1 MFWKNHNIILQIYS
15 NIILVISFA
24 VAYDKINYNV
34 FNHIWIIILVFIS
47 YCYAFYKNLKF
58 EVYEIISFVIT
69 NIFLAVI
76 FNKFELYDYIKYI
89 FFITTIIITTL
100 QYFSKRLQNISTK
113 VYLVT
118 SFILAFI
125 SLNVQMN
132 LLSFVAILVLGAM
145 FYCYINPYLKPF
157 PQIRLF
163 KPIIFIRFEVCLKH
177 LQIIFCCKLDV
188 FI

>member
-1 MFWKNHNIILQIYS
+1 MIHLILSIVYFLYKILLHFEQIKHYKNHNIILQIYA

-58 EVYEIISFVIT
+58 EVYEIISFVIA
-69 NIFLAVI
+69 NILLSVI
-76 FNKFELYDYIKYI
+76 FNNFELYDYIKYI

-118 SFILAFI
+118 SFIFTFGVPA
-125 SLNVQMN
+125 
-132 LLSFVAILVLGAM
+132 LV
-145 FYCYINPYLKPF
+145 
-157 PQIRLF
+157 
-163 KPIIFIRFEVCLKH
+163 IIFKIKPSFFAT
-177 LQIIFCCKLDV
+177 I
-188 FI
+188 